1 MSTTTPTTFNSQ
13 FANLGPGGAHGAGA
27 SANLNAKQKM
37 TTTPTTTAKPNDH
50 DEDDAANGTASSDK
64 DVHIL
69 LERPPADQNEMD
81 YEVADDGQ
89 WGY

>member
-1 MSTTTPTTFNSQ
+1 
-13 FANLGPGGAHGAGA
+13 
-27 SANLNAKQKM
+27 M